1 MSVHIKKNPVTKDGK
16 QTLFL
21 LTYHNYQPIREALKT
36 FVYASPKTKQERDH
50 NKERMTFAE
59 QVRAARELEYDQGGV
74 KTSQRIMGEGSFLD
88 YFESIMREK
97 YEVNGTYTTWR
108 STWLHMK
115 TFLRGRDLK
124 IKDCNDEFLKE
135 FKQYLLKCEGIRSTI
150 KLGNSS
156 ANIYLT
162 KVKAALNQAVNERVI
177 SDNPGKR
184 LKNVKMDGKNIEFL
198 SKEELSKLAKAT
210 CINPLLKSAFM
221 FSCLTGL
228 RWSDVSLLTWKKVV
242 YSESDKTWVLNYKQQ
257 KTKTIAYH
265 PISEQAMYYAGKKG
279 ESDELIFKGLKY
291 STYHCKVLREWV
303 RGEGIDKHITFHCA
317 RHSYAVMMHSMTGDI
332 ALVRDMLGH
341 SDIKTTM
348 KYVVITNDA
357 KNKAVRSFPTI

>member
-1 MSVHIKKNPVTKDGK
+1 MAVHIKKNPETKDGR
-16 QTLFL
+16 QTLYL

-36 FVYASPKTKQERDH
+36 FVYVFPKTKQERDH
-50 NKERMTFAE
+50 NKERMAFAE
-59 QVRAARELEYDQGGV
+59 QVRAARELEFDQGGV
-74 KTSQRIMGEGSFLD
+74 KTSQRVMGEGSFLQ
-88 YFESIMREK
+88 YFERIMREK
-97 YEVNGTYTTWR
+97 YDVNGTYTTWR
-108 STWLHMK
+108 STLLHMR

-135 FKQYLLKCEGIRSTI
+135 FKQYLLKCNGIRSTI

-177 SDNPGKR
+177 VDNPGKR
-184 LKNVKMDGKNIEFL
+184 LKNVKMDGKIIEYL
-198 SKEELSKLAKAT
+198 SIDELSKLAKAP

-228 RWSDVSLLTWKKVV
+228 RWSDVSKLTWRKVV
-242 YSESDKTWVLNYKQQ
+242 YSESKQTWELHYKQQ

-265 PISEQAMYYAGKKG
+265 PISDQAMAYAGKKG
-279 ESDELIFKGLKY
+279 ESDELVFKGLKY

-317 RHSYAVMMHSMTGDI
+317 RHTYAVMMHSMTGNI

-348 KYVVITNDA
+348 KYVVVTNNA
-357 KNKAVRSFPTI
+357 KINAVKLFPTI